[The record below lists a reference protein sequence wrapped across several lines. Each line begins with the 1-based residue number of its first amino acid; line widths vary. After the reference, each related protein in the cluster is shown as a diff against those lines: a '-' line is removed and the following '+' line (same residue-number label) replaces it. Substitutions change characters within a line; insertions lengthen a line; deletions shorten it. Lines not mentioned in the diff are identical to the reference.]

1 MYIFGFHRTSIACFA
16 CPNGTLMPKHQTC
29 TSFVSMRGHTYGKCF
44 CSISRRLFPALV
56 VIITMRNDNGTWQIV
71 GCRVWIWFRLTHHA
85 YTTSC
90 TPAIKDRAA
99 NHMPELCWLICI
111 DTVWECHACFTWKGQ
126 APICFQHIA
135 MTLVLYVT
143 TKEIRTTPTIV
154 QSFCSWQVLVTWSG
168 YLKLRGKIPH
178 WLVIIVYLQ
187 QKGITLSKVLELCV
201 AADITDLVKAQLWVR
216 GVMSA

>member
-111 DTVWECHACFTWKGQ
+111 GYCVRMSCLFHLKRTGSYLLLAHFYDSCA
-126 APICFQHIA
+126 ICCNGRDKNNSHN
-135 MTLVLYVT
+135 
-143 TKEIRTTPTIV
+143 
-154 QSFCSWQVLVTWSG
+154 SS
-168 YLKLRGKIPH
+168 
-178 WLVIIVYLQ
+178 
-187 QKGITLSKVLELCV
+187 EL
-201 AADITDLVKAQLWVR
+201 L
-216 GVMSA
+216 

>member
-1 MYIFGFHRTSIACFA
+1 MTVIYRMYANREHKNLDVTECSGSREMPFFFGMFKLMYIFGFHRTSIACFA

-126 APICFQHIA
+126 APICF
-135 MTLVLYVT
+135 
-143 TKEIRTTPTIV
+143 
-154 QSFCSWQVLVTWSG
+154 
-168 YLKLRGKIPH
+168 
-178 WLVIIVYLQ
+178 
-187 QKGITLSKVLELCV
+187 
-201 AADITDLVKAQLWVR
+201 
-216 GVMSA
+216 